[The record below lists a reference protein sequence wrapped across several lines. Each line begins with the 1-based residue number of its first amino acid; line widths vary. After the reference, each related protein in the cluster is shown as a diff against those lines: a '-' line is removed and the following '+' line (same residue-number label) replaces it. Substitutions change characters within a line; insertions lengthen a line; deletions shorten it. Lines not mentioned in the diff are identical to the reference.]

1 MRYSLYGD
9 GMEFIVVVFI
19 VMTLMLMF
27 ITVSGILGFL
37 LIYVF
42 LSLIASGIVNMIEY
56 IIR

>member
-1 MRYSLYGD
+1 
-9 GMEFIVVVFI
+9 MEFIAVVFI
-19 VMTLMLMF
+19 VMILMLMF
-27 ITVSGILGFL
+27 IMVSGILGFL